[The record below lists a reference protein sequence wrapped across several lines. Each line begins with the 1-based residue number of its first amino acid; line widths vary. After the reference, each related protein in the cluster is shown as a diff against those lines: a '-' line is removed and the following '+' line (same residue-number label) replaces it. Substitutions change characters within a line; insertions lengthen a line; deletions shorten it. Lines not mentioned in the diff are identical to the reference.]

1 MFFVTVAQECTVLI
15 PKNDWT
21 YFTCSVA
28 VKPWRCWTFFYFW
41 NVKHL
46 NFSFMLVWGSISNTM
61 QIKRAK
67 CMQTFILV
75 KHRQQVYSNFKPER
89 YTVSRVFCLN
99 FFYFNK
105 LYTWAKILSHFYGW
119 LVLRHFSKYFFIT
132 LECALHC

>member
-46 NFSFMLVWGSISNTM
+46 NFSFMLGWGSISNTM

-89 YTVSRVFCLN
+89 YTLYIYTIHYTVSRVFCTLVYTIYTYLS
-99 FFYFNK
+99 FRTLGT
-105 LYTWAKILSHFYGW
+105 LYVYT
-119 LVLRHFSKYFFIT
+119 VLAH
-132 LECALHC
+132 